1 MLLKSC
7 LYIFR
12 WIMER
17 NHQQRYTRRVKFTH
31 HARRA
36 ATLSVAGLLAWGLMI
51 ASQHQPAKYLSITQI
66 FTVAS
71 WSADAFVEATIAT
84 NSSLN
89 DYFKPLGGTS
99 IASTNGPPPDIS
111 GRTRNPPQPRQ
122 GPLLS
127 VDYSRD
133 GSRIVTAG
141 LDWTVRQWEANSGL
155 EIGEPLRGH
164 QGGVSSA
171 AYSADGSRIVS
182 AGEDGTVRQW
192 EANSGRAIGEPLKG
206 HQGPLLAPDLGT
218 VFSVAY
224 SSDGSR
230 IVSAG
235 NDGTVRQWEA
245 KSGHAIGEPLQG
257 HQGGVVSAAY
267 SADGSRII
275 SAGDDGTVRQ
285 WEAKSGRAIGEPLQV
300 LMVM

>member
-1 MLLKSC
+1 MKEAAGAAKELFI
-7 LYIFR
+7 YIEVVL
-12 WIMER
+12 ER

-141 LDWTVRQWEANSGL
+141 
-155 EIGEPLRGH
+155 
-164 QGGVSSA
+164 
-171 AYSADGSRIVS
+171 
-182 AGEDGTVRQW
+182 EDGTVRQW
-192 EANSGRAIGEPLKG
+192 EANSGRAIGEPLRG
-206 HQGPLLAPDLGT
+206 HRGWVVSAA
-218 VFSVAY
+218 FST
-224 SSDGSR
+224 DGSR

-235 NDGTVRQWEA
+235 WDGTVRQWEA
-245 KSGHAIGEPLQG
+245 KSGRAIGEPLRG
-257 HQGGVVSAAY
+257 HQEEVKSAAY

-275 SAGDDGTVRQ
+275 SASNDGTVRQ

>member
-1 MLLKSC
+1 MV
-7 LYIFR
+7 
-12 WIMER
+12 R
-17 NHQQRYTRRVKFTH
+17 NHQQRYNRRVRFTH
-31 HARRA
+31 QARRA
-36 ATLSVAGLLAWGLMI
+36 AALSIAGLLAWGLMI
-51 ASQHQPAKYLSITQI
+51 AAQHQPAKYLSITQI

-71 WSADAFVEATIAT
+71 WSADAFDEATIAT

-99 IASTNGPPPDIS
+99 TASTIGPPPDIS
-111 GRTRNPPQPRQ
+111 GRTRKPPQPPQ

-141 LDWTVRQWEANSGL
+141 LDWTVRQWEANSGR
-155 EIGEPLRGH
+155 EIGRPLRGH
-164 QGGVSSA
+164 QGSVRSA

-192 EANSGRAIGEPLKG
+192 EAKSGRAIGEPLRG
-206 HQGPLLAPDLGT
+206 HQGW
-218 VFSVAY
+218 VFSAAY
-224 SSDGSR
+224 SADGSR

-235 NDGTVRQWEA
+235 VDGTVRQWEA
-245 KSGHAIGEPLQG
+245 KSGRAIGEPLRG
-257 HQGGVVSAAY
+257 HPGWVLSAAY
-267 SADGSRII
+267 SNDGELIV

-300 LMVM
+300 LM